1 LNTIR
6 PRDPRLDPLPNLIVR
21 ATARLASWLL
31 PMRKP
36 APSADDLRRI
46 LIVRTDDRVG
56 NALLTIPLARA
67 LSLALPNAEID
78 LLLPKS
84 RLQVARGL
92 PGFNLVEFDKR
103 DSFRHPVKFLR
114 FLKSLRA
121 RSYDAAIDAAHWHAF
136 SLTSALLTR
145 WSSRRLTVGSD
156 RAPTSLYSAIVRL
169 PGPAI
174 REVEA
179 KLQLA
184 SGLGLTPL
192 ATPRLETALGTSPA
206 SQAAAKAAR
215 ESLGLHGPFAAFNPG
230 ARKPDHRW
238 DTNQFAGLAKLLFDV
253 HGLRALVLW
262 GPGEEGIAREVC
274 AQSGGAAICA
284 PPTNLEELAA
294 HLRASSLAVTN
305 DTGPMHLAV
314 ACGAPTL
321 AVFLAEDGAR
331 WGHLGPRFAAVDVSL
346 THARDRREPAP
357 LADARAAAALAS
369 QLLALT
375 GSARS
380 ASLPRQSSKEE
391 VL

>member
-1 LNTIR
+1 LNTI
-6 PRDPRLDPLPNLIVR
+6 PLRDPQLDPLPNLFVR
-21 ATARLASWLL
+21 ATAWLASWLL

-36 APSADDLRRI
+36 APGADQLRRI

-67 LSLALPNAEID
+67 LSLALPEAEID
-78 LLLPKS
+78 LLLPRS

-92 PGFNLVEFDKR
+92 PGFTLVEFDKK
-103 DSFRHPVKFLR
+103 DSFRHPVKFCK

-121 RSYDAAIDAAHWHAF
+121 RNYDAAIDAAHWHAF

-145 WSSRRLTVGSD
+145 WSSRRLTIGSD
-156 RAPTSLYSAIVRL
+156 RAPTTLYSSIVPL
-169 PGPAI
+169 PGLGI
-174 REVEA
+174 LEVEA

-184 SGLGLTPL
+184 TSLGLPLL
-192 ATPRLETALGTSPA
+192 ATPPLETALGSSLV
-206 SQAAAKAAR
+206 SQAAAKLAR
-215 ESLGLHGPFAAFNPG
+215 EALGLHGPFAAFNPG

-238 DTNQFAGLAKLLFDV
+238 DPKQFAGLAKLLLDD
-253 HGLRALVLW
+253 HGLRSLVLW
-262 GPGEEGIAREVC
+262 GPGEEAIAREVC

-284 PPTNLEELAA
+284 SPTNLEELAA
-294 HLRASSLAVTN
+294 HLRASSIAVTN

-314 ACGAPTL
+314 ACGAKTL
-321 AVFLAEDGAR
+321 AIFLTKGGAR
-331 WGHLGPRFAAVDVSL
+331 WGHAGPRFAGLDAHPSD
-346 THARDRREPAP
+346 HREPAP
-357 LADARAAAALAS
+357 MAELRAAAALAS

-380 ASLPRQSSKEE
+380 ASLPRQSSKKE